1 MTLTAQQR
9 AFLFCANPFWIVP
22 ALARSGAG
30 VDRLLPNGDSSHG
43 GPIEPSWAAEA
54 NGWMPTGEG
63 PSRRFHIW
71 NSNGPRLELKAEPFG
86 DVLVTV
92 TRQQLRAYARSLP
105 YPVVAELRALGE
117 PKGPRTNDID
127 RVLMTALNL
136 TRPGHQPKELTLW

>member
-1 MTLTAQQR
+1 MTITAQQR
-9 AFLFCANPFWIVP
+9 AFLFCASPFWIVP

-30 VDRLLPNGDSSHG
+30 VDRLLPSGDGGHG

-71 NSNGPRLELKAEPFG
+71 NTNGPRLELKAEAFG

-105 YPVVAELRALGE
+105 YPSSRNSARSTNQEGHAPATSTGCSRRHSTSPAQAMN
-117 PKGPRTNDID
+117 PRS
-127 RVLMTALNL
+127 
-136 TRPGHQPKELTLW
+136 